1 MNKRQF
7 VFKNW
12 FVVVL
17 YVFAF
22 FSACGKKPDGQITI
36 TTKDAFDITGNS
48 ATSGGYV
55 SSFGYTVSECG
66 VCFSEQSY
74 PSTSDVRTIEQVVEG
89 EFSSTLS
96 DLKSGTK
103 YYVRAYAKT
112 SSGIEYGD
120 EVSFVTQGGYMVN
133 VFVNTTAGGTVT
145 GAGTYQNG
153 QNCTVT
159 ATPKSGYSFTNWT
172 ENGVVVST
180 DATFNF
186 TVASNRT
193 LMANFEEHT
202 GTWLYYDD
210 SEVSLVWGYLDGGTL
225 EWAVM
230 FPSSVM
236 EQYVGMDI
244 TTIGAVLG
252 VVGTYNLKLY
262 TGETVP
268 TTQIYS
274 GNSTVSETGWQTI
287 TLQTPV
293 RVTAQNVWVSFTV
306 THGAGEHPAGSSV
319 GSNNP
324 NARWIN
330 WGSNGWCDAYLA
342 GWSDE
347 DLTWII
353 RAYVIDGDKNREIEI
368 SPSEIPSYP
377 SAPTIASGSQSVGS
391 RRRIANQ

>member
-1 MNKRQF
+1 MKAKIRI
-7 VFKNW
+7 K
-12 FVVVL
+12 VVVTVL
-17 YVFAF
+17 AF
-22 FSACGKKPDGQITI
+22 LMTLTTCKKKPEGEITVLTAPI
-36 TTKDAFDITGNS
+36 TNITENS
-48 ATSGGYV
+48 AQTGGSV
-55 SSFGYTVSECG
+55 TSFGYTINDCG
-66 VCFSEQSY
+66 VCYSEHSD
-74 PSTSDVRTIEQVVEG
+74 PTTSDVRTIEQVVDG

-120 EVSFVTQGGYMVN
+120 EMSFSTQGGYIVN
-133 VFVNTTAGGTVT
+133 VFVNTTSGGTVT

-172 ENGVVVST
+172 ENGVEVST
-180 DATFNF
+180 DASYNF

-193 LMANFEEHT
+193 LVANFEVHT

-210 SEVSLVWGYLDGGTL
+210 SELSLVWGYLDGGTL

-252 VVGTYNLKLY
+252 IVGTYNLKLY

-274 GNSTVSETGWQTI
+274 GNSTVDETGWQTI

-306 THGAGEHPAGSSV
+306 THAAGEYPAGSSA

-368 SPSEIPSYP
+368 SPFEIPSYP

-391 RRRIANQ
+391 RRRITNQ

>member
-1 MNKRQF
+1 MKAKIRI
-7 VFKNW
+7 K
-12 FVVVL
+12 VVVTVL
-17 YVFAF
+17 AF
-22 FSACGKKPDGQITI
+22 LMTLTTCKKKPEGEITVLTAPI
-36 TTKDAFDITGNS
+36 TNITENS
-48 ATSGGYV
+48 AQTGGSV
-55 SSFGYTVSECG
+55 TSFGYTINDFG
-66 VCFSEQSY
+66 VCYSEHSD
-74 PSTSDVRTIEQVVEG
+74 PTTSDVRTIEQVVDG

-120 EVSFVTQGGYMVN
+120 EMSFSTQGGYIVN
-133 VFVNTTAGGTVT
+133 VFVNTTSGGTVT

-172 ENGVVVST
+172 ENGVEVST
-180 DATFNF
+180 DASYNF

-193 LMANFEEHT
+193 LVANFEVHT

-210 SEVSLVWGYLDGGTL
+210 SELSLVWGYLDGGTL

-252 VVGTYNLKLY
+252 IVGTYNLKLY

-274 GNSTVSETGWQTI
+274 GNSTVDETGWQTI

-306 THGAGEHPAGSSV
+306 THAAGEYPAGSSA

-368 SPSEIPSYP
+368 SPFEIPSYP

-391 RRRIANQ
+391 RRRITNQ